1 MKEGI
6 HINSKVGFS
15 YLKVTFSLLFDSDLC
30 MLQLINTTTANQVWR
45 TIIVLCLFI
54 IQNKMFYS
62 RALVSLLLCMGL
74 HLCFTYNNFFSAPI
88 LGDRDNHENIY
99 QKRCDSL
106 RQLITRKKF
115 ENTWLEIHGGW
126 VPALSFRS
134 LFLPFCYIWCQERN
148 FLQGKDSGMLITGW
162 LSW

>member
-6 HINSKVGFS
+6 HINSKIGFS

-30 MLQLINTTTANQVWR
+30 MLQLINTTANQVWR

-74 HLCFTYNNFFSAPI
+74 HLCFTYNNFSLHQSWETGI
-88 LGDRDNHENIY
+88 IMKIY
-99 QKRCDSL
+99 IKSVV
-106 RQLITRKKF
+106 TVWGNWSPERKKF

-134 LFLPFCYIWCQERN
+134 LFLPFCYI
-148 FLQGKDSGMLITGW
+148 
-162 LSW
+162 

>member
-30 MLQLINTTTANQVWR
+30 MLQLINTTANQVWR
-45 TIIVLCLFI
+45 TIIVSCLFI

-74 HLCFTYNNFFSAPI
+74 HLCFTYNNFSLHQSWETGI
-88 LGDRDNHENIY
+88 IMKIY
-99 QKRCDSL
+99 IKSVV
-106 RQLITRKKF
+106 TVWGNWSPEGKKF

-134 LFLPFCYIWCQERN
+134 LFLPFCYI
-148 FLQGKDSGMLITGW
+148 
-162 LSW
+162 

>member
-45 TIIVLCLFI
+45 TIIVSCLFI

-74 HLCFTYNNFFSAPI
+74 HLCFTYNNFSLHQSWETGI
-88 LGDRDNHENIY
+88 IMKIY
-99 QKRCDSL
+99 IKSVV
-106 RQLITRKKF
+106 TVWGNWSP
-115 ENTWLEIHGGW
+115 E
-126 VPALSFRS
+126 RS
-134 LFLPFCYIWCQERN
+134 LKHLTRDSRGLGSSPLFQVIISSILLHLVPRAEFL
-148 FLQGKDSGMLITGW
+148 TG
-162 LSW
+162 

>member
-30 MLQLINTTTANQVWR
+30 MLQLINTTANQVWR

-74 HLCFTYNNFFSAPI
+74 HLCFTYNNFSLHQSWETGII
-88 LGDRDNHENIY
+88 LKIYIKTLWQSEATDHQKEVWKHLTRDSRGLGSSPLFQVIISSILLLLVP
-99 QKRCDSL
+99 R
-106 RQLITRKKF
+106 
-115 ENTWLEIHGGW
+115 LE
-126 VPALSFRS
+126 
-134 LFLPFCYIWCQERN
+134 FL
-148 FLQGKDSGMLITGW
+148 TG
-162 LSW
+162 